1 MPMADQWRTVH
12 EWTDLVFERL
22 EDAGVARL
30 VLNRPERRNAL
41 NQGIVD
47 AAFAALDEIRAD
59 PEIKVI
65 VTKGN
70 GPVYSSGLDLY
81 HLRSLNEGPPRDWD
95 RPTPT
100 VQLFLAL
107 QEFPRITIAQVH
119 GYCLGGSLA
128 LMNSHDLVFAA
139 DDVRIGM
146 PEILRGSF
154 GQMATSTLYHSGV
167 PAKKAAFMALTGRN
181 ITGAEA
187 NQMGLVSM
195 AVPADEL
202 ESTTTQY
209 AREIA
214 SRHLAPLQNAK
225 IAARF
230 GAELSQRQ
238 AMQLDQLIGARQRLA
253 IDPLGHVEEY
263 LRSQKG
269 GASVDYRRPD
279 A

>member
-1 MPMADQWRTVH
+1 MADKWRVVH
-12 EWTDLVFERL
+12 EYPDITYERL

-41 NQGIVD
+41 NQNIVD
-47 AAFAALDEIRAD
+47 GALAAMEEIRAD
-59 PEIKVI
+59 PEIRVI

-81 HLRSLNEGPPRDWD
+81 HLRSLNDGPPRDWD

-100 VQLFLAL
+100 VQWFLAL
-107 QEFPRITIAQVH
+107 QDFPRITIAQVH

-139 DDVRIGM
+139 DNVQIGM

-154 GQMATSTLYHSGV
+154 GQMATSTLYHSGI
-167 PAKKAAFMALTGRN
+167 PQKKAAFMALLGRN

-187 NQMGLVSM
+187 DRWGLVTM
-195 AVPADEL
+195 AVPEAEL
-202 ESTTTQY
+202 EEVTTGY

-214 SRHLAPLQNAK
+214 SRHLVPLQNAK

-230 GAELSQRQ
+230 GSELSQKQ
-238 AMQLDQLIGARQRLA
+238 AMMLDQLVGARQRLG

-263 LRSQKG
+263 LHSQKG
-269 GASVDYRRPD
+269 GASVEYRRPD

>member
-1 MPMADQWRTVH
+1 MADSWRVVH
-12 EWTDLVFERL
+12 EWQDIIYERL

-30 VLNRPERRNAL
+30 VFNRPERRNAL

-47 AAFAALDEIRAD
+47 GALAALEEIRAD
-59 PEIKVI
+59 PEIRAVI
-65 VTKGN
+65 TKGN

-100 VQLFLAL
+100 VQLMLAI
-107 QEFPRITIAQVH
+107 QDFPRITIAQVH
-119 GYCLGGSLA
+119 GYCLGGALA
-128 LMNSHDLVFAA
+128 LMNSHDLIFAS
-139 DDVRIGM
+139 DTVQIGM

-154 GQMATSTLYHSGV
+154 GQMATSTLYHSGI
-167 PAKKAAFMALTGRN
+167 PAKKAAFIALIGRN
-181 ITGAEA
+181 ISGAEA
-187 NQMGLVSM
+187 DRLGLVSLS
-195 AVPADEL
+195 VPEAEL
-202 ESTTTQY
+202 EATTMQY
-209 AREIA
+209 ARELA
-214 SRHLAPLQNAK
+214 LRHLVPLQNAK

-230 GAELSQRQ
+230 GAELTQKQ
-238 AMQLDQLIGARQRLA
+238 AMQLDQLIGSRQRLA

-269 GASVDYRRPD
+269 GASVDYKRPD